1 MGKKE
6 SLLQELGADTID
18 VMRQIKKAL
27 DPYMLMNPGK
37 IFSATRDEIPQD
49 YFRATTP
56 VAAVAA
62 AAAASSSHLEEAGN

>member
-18 VMRQIKKAL
+18 VMRRIKTAL

-37 IFSATRDEIPQD
+37 IFSATRDEIPHD
-49 YFRATTP
+49 YFKAATTP
-56 VAAVAA
+56 AGV
-62 AAAASSSHLEEAGN
+62 AASSPVEKAGK

>member
-37 IFSATRDEIPQD
+37 IFSATRDEIPHD
-49 YFRATTP
+49 YFKATTA

>member
-37 IFSATRDEIPQD
+37 IFSATRDEISHD
-49 YFRATTP
+49 YFKATTP
-56 VAAVAA
+56 AA
-62 AAAASSSHLEEAGN
+62 AATASSPLEEAGN